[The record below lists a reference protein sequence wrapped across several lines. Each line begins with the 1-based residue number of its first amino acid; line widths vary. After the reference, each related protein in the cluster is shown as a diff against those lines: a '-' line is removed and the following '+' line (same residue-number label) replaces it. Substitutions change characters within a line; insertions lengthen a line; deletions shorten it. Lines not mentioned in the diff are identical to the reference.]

1 MLRAK
6 ETFHVGTADGTR
18 TFAEGDLV
26 DAAPKGCEAFFEPA
40 EDEPKTT
47 KKTQARRAPAA
58 KQRQAEGDAG
68 ETKS

>member
-26 DAAPKGCEAFFEPA
+26 DAAPKGCEDFFEPA
-40 EDEPKTT
+40 DDEPKSA
-47 KKTQARRAPAA
+47 KKAPARRTLA
-58 KQRQAEGDAG
+58 KSTAKKDD
-68 ETKS
+68 